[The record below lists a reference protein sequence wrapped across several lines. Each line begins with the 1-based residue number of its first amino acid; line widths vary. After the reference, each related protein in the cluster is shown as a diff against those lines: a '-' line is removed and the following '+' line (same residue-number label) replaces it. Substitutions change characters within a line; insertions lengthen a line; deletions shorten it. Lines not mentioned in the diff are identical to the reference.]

1 MISDLVNHSSVQLC
15 SVRDKMKYIL
25 LLLLLGSSC
34 LCHPRPLPVKDV
46 SLKAKVEAC
55 GNLQTFR
62 DSLEDNFAVCGVLNE
77 AEPGDE

>member
-1 MISDLVNHSSVQLC
+1 M
-15 SVRDKMKYIL
+15 
-25 LLLLLGSSC
+25 
-34 LCHPRPLPVKDV
+34 KDV

-77 AEPGDE
+77 AEPGDEG